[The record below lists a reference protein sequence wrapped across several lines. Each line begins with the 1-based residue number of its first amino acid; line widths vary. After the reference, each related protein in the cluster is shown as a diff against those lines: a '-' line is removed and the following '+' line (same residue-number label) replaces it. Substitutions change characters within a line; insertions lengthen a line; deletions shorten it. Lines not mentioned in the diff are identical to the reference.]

1 VPFVL
6 HFAYRYRVSAGW
18 EVHDN
23 AVFSETG
30 QCTVCG
36 KDLKDYVAEGH
47 DHGSTVA
54 KWPADAALVA
64 MGKKVLGM
72 SA

>member
-1 VPFVL
+1 
-6 HFAYRYRVSAGW
+6 
-18 EVHDN
+18 VHDN